1 MLFFGCVGFICTES
15 QCLDYTVL
23 AHISDRA
30 KLRFCANCGLSRAS
44 GRKRKL
50 GLSTVF
56 KADGVRMYLSI
67 EGVEC

>member
-1 MLFFGCVGFICTES
+1 M
-15 QCLDYTVL
+15 L